1 MTFSAT
7 GWVCAAHG
15 AGTAQL
21 FIYSSTEAMSAI
33 DDSGY
38 FNPVADQLRKG
49 DLILVSSA
57 TGGTPVFG
65 ALIVTS
71 ATAAATVTTAVF
83 PIGS

>member
-1 MTFSAT
+1 MPTRSVT
-7 GWVCAAHG
+7 P
-15 AGTAQL
+15 TAVTS
-21 FIYSSTEAMSAI
+21 YWTSGVSSVLSAI

>member
-1 MTFSAT
+1 MAFANT

-21 FIYSSTEAMSAI
+21 FIYSTADAMSAV

-38 FNPVADQLRKG
+38 FNDVAAQLRKG

-57 TGGTPVFG
+57 TGGTPVAGF
-65 ALIVTS
+65 LIVTS